1 MKTNKDESKMKKP
14 LIFMMGLVY
23 DMNSLTLEELEN
35 ALTVRLNEIRPG
47 CKISVS
53 ENPFGTPEPGD
64 HVRYYFTFER
74 GNGIPMYC
82 YIRYDEEGF
91 MVDSDA
97 ALLVGGNTAD
107 LTFYQFLLP
116 DSGHPSV
123 KIMEFEEHLQN
134 LCKEAG
140 ASEITGIEIE
150 QTHSG
155 LLGILIEYPETY

>member
-14 LIFMMGLVY
+14 LIFMMGLAY

-74 GNGIPMYC
+74 GDGIPMYC

-97 ALLVGGNTAD
+97 TLLVGSNTAD

-116 DSGHPSV
+116 DSAIQALRLWNSRSIFRTFAKRP
-123 KIMEFEEHLQN
+123 EHQKSRALR
-134 LCKEAG
+134 LSKRR
-140 ASEITGIEIE
+140 
-150 QTHSG
+150 
-155 LLGILIEYPETY
+155 